1 MWYCSYQRNE
11 NETMAIGL
19 MQQVEVVKNK
29 LNFMGLNNM
38 NNMYECLALI
48 KSKWQTEFAK

>member
-1 MWYCSYQRNE
+1 
-11 NETMAIGL
+11 MAIGL

-48 KSKWQTEFAK
+48 KSKW